1 MTEVM
6 AELNSVS
13 ERFGSVARISS
24 RGPISGLQSLSDAT
38 IEIAIGGTMHR
49 LPVATAAA
57 LASAIG
63 EAIEHIRRENPRV
76 MDDTEPTPAEIHLV
90 SKALEWARLL
100 LAEGRSLDNV
110 TESGIERSALLR
122 RLRSGRAPLA
132 EPPPTS
138 FGQPWYEVLESEGPH
153 KVATDGKLTTL
164 AELLGTQDSS
174 ATARNQFLVQ
184 VNGCHW
190 NVKKTLAFGTHYRVA
205 YQGHA
210 QEYELSKGDGPSG
223 PVWTLKKVA

>member
-1 MTEVM
+1 MTDV
-6 AELNSVS
+6 AVADTSVS

-24 RGPISGLQSLSDAT
+24 KGAIKDLRTLSDAT
-38 IEIAIGGTMHR
+38 IEVAIGGAMHR

-63 EAIEHIRRENPRV
+63 EAIEHIRRENPRA
-76 MDDTEPTPAEIHLV
+76 MDDVEPTPAEIHLV
-90 SKALEWARLL
+90 LKAVEWARLL
-100 LAEGRSLDNV
+100 LAEGRTLDNV
-110 TESGIERSALLR
+110 TESGVERSALLR
-122 RLRSGRAPLA
+122 RLRSGRAPMA

-138 FGQPWYEVLESEGPH
+138 FGQPWYDVLESDGPH
-153 KVATDGKLTTL
+153 TVATDGKLTTL

-190 NVKKTLAFGTHYRVA
+190 NVMKTLAFGTHYQVA

-210 QEYELSKGDGPSG
+210 QAFELAKGEGPSG
-223 PVWTLKKVA
+223 PVWTLKKVR